1 MSNVQNGYKKSSAV
15 IALSENIEFFFSQE
29 VCQIQFLLD
38 LFLWKLENQRERKSL
53 LLGFQHH
60 DQKESN
66 HGCPSKEQK
75 IGTI

>member
-1 MSNVQNGYKKSSAV
+1 MQNGYKKKCSAA
-15 IALSENIEFFFSQE
+15 IAYSENIEFFFSQ
-29 VCQIQFLLD
+29 IQFLLV

-66 HGCPSKEQK
+66 YGCRSKEQK